1 MHHKRYNQVILC
13 ILYLSILFKTC
24 VLKDVESESLEQE
37 EGILQHVKEPD
48 DLVSK
53 PSSEA
58 VITLTSEN
66 ITSVIKQSNII
77 LVEFYAPWCVH
88 CQTLE
93 PEYEQAAKALK
104 ENNPPVILAKVD
116 GTVEEELIKT
126 YKVTAYPTMIFFRQG
141 QEFPY
146 EGPREW
152 AGIVK
157 YMKERADPNWKPSP
171 EAVITLTNENFT
183 SVVNQADLILVEFY
197 APWCGAC
204 TTLAPEY
211 EKAAIVMKENTPPVT
226 FAKVDCSK
234 EGQLLVENNVSAFPT
249 LYIFRWGRQY
259 PYEGGRNKSSIIE
272 YMKEE
277 SKPPSKEAKT
287 VKALENYKSK
297 KDVNVIGF
305 FRNEKDNLYKEYLL
319 VADEKRRKFN
329 FLHTF
334 SENIAVYYK
343 VTVST
348 IVLFQPEVYH
358 SKYEESK
365 FEFKEIGRNGNNIEK
380 FLMKHSVPLVG
391 QRTRKNLWL
400 YQNNYPLVVVYYDVD
415 FGFENIIRTQLV
427 RKEVVQV
434 AKDYKGQITFA
445 ICHEEEFAEELRNL
459 GLDDSGEDVNAGF
472 FMTPKQRYS
481 LEPIEAFS
489 AEELKK
495 FIETVLSGK
504 LPAYIKSE
512 PAPKSNTGPVYTIV
526 GSTFDKFVTTNDKDV
541 VLQFCDSLS
550 SSCHRID
557 PIYKKLAKKFIDH
570 KSMMFGKFDAKAND
584 FPEIYDISDYPS
596 IFYISAKEKDKPIK
610 YSGEITL
617 NNLIK
622 FVRNNTDIEDDL
634 KQQSKD
640 EL

>member
-1 MHHKRYNQVILC
+1 MNTKVNGKSRPPAPGSNTQHNQEGFPFGKVAQVP
-13 ILYLSILFKTC
+13 SI
-24 VLKDVESESLEQE
+24 SLEVGKWKVLSCFPFE
-37 EGILQHVKEPD
+37 DMFFKSPMDFCAIGLLKWALRNRNTCILQHVKEPD

-319 VADEKRRKFN
+319 VK
-329 FLHTF
+329 
-334 SENIAVYYK
+334 
-343 VTVST
+343 
-348 IVLFQPEVYH
+348 
-358 SKYEESK
+358 
-365 FEFKEIGRNGNNIEK
+365 
-380 FLMKHSVPLVG
+380 
-391 QRTRKNLWL
+391 
-400 YQNNYPLVVVYYDVD
+400 
-415 FGFENIIRTQLV
+415 
-427 RKEVVQV
+427 
-434 AKDYKGQITFA
+434 
-445 ICHEEEFAEELRNL
+445 
-459 GLDDSGEDVNAGF
+459 
-472 FMTPKQRYS
+472 
-481 LEPIEAFS
+481 
-489 AEELKK
+489 
-495 FIETVLSGK
+495 
-504 LPAYIKSE
+504 
-512 PAPKSNTGPVYTIV
+512 
-526 GSTFDKFVTTNDKDV
+526 
-541 VLQFCDSLS
+541 
-550 SSCHRID
+550 
-557 PIYKKLAKKFIDH
+557 
-570 KSMMFGKFDAKAND
+570 
-584 FPEIYDISDYPS
+584 
-596 IFYISAKEKDKPIK
+596 
-610 YSGEITL
+610 
-617 NNLIK
+617 
-622 FVRNNTDIEDDL
+622 
-634 KQQSKD
+634 
-640 EL
+640 

>member
-1 MHHKRYNQVILC
+1 MILSFNYDKGEVFLTNILTFFEEFTAYVDDGTSVDMVYLNFQTVFDKVPHKKLVKEVI
-13 ILYLSILFKTC
+13 S
-24 VLKDVESESLEQE
+24 VDVEDRLAHWIENLLDGSNQR
-37 EGILQHVKEPD
+37 V
-48 DLVSK
+48 
-53 PSSEA
+53 
-58 VITLTSEN
+58 VISGVL
-66 ITSVIKQSNII
+66 SN
-77 LVEFYAPWCVH
+77 
-88 CQTLE
+88 
-93 PEYEQAAKALK
+93 
-104 ENNPPVILAKVD
+104 
-116 GTVEEELIKT
+116 
-126 YKVTAYPTMIFFRQG
+126 
-141 QEFPY
+141 
-146 EGPREW
+146 
-152 AGIVK
+152 
-157 YMKERADPNWKPSP
+157 S
-171 EAVITLTNENFT
+171 
-183 SVVNQADLILVEFY
+183 
-197 APWCGAC
+197 
-204 TTLAPEY
+204 
-211 EKAAIVMKENTPPVT
+211 
-226 FAKVDCSK
+226 
-234 EGQLLVENNVSAFPT
+234 
-249 LYIFRWGRQY
+249 
-259 PYEGGRNKSSIIE
+259 
-272 YMKEE
+272 
-277 SKPPSKEAKT
+277 
-287 VKALENYKSK
+287 
-297 KDVNVIGF
+297 
-305 FRNEKDNLYKEYLL
+305 
-319 VADEKRRKFN
+319 DEKRRKFN